1 MAYELSQKELEAVT
15 NVIRENVKK
24 TETTPKQESNAYK
37 AVKSYNETGVG
48 AARLTNIQN
57 RGETGTK
64 KLDAQKQKEDQEE
77 EKFDAARYKKDQAQ
91 KAYDEYVAS
100 DEYKQRLEEQERQQK
115 QADIVKLFLP
125 NTAPDLITPKV
136 IRDEKEEQLR
146 AARDQAEAE
155 YNASE
160 DQKVIEHDLE
170 TITGLSEE
178 ERRQLEAYAVGR
190 VQDQNQTLEL
200 QGIAPTAQQEA
211 AGLIQKYGRKRVD
224 ELAETYMRQQ
234 NAELARQVEEQARQ
248 QSNGFW
254 GGLASSLATIPVNA
268 LGGVVGAAGQLQ
280 GAARSTGRY
289 KTLDPNEVGTIG
301 DTYSGAV
308 RGQVQQN
315 IEGEDPNFLR
325 KAASIGYQGV
335 MSAADSVARAYL
347 GGGAFGGA
355 ALAATGSFSQTMAE
369 ASKRG
374 ATPAQAA
381 LLATTTAGI
390 EALSEKIPLD
400 NLIRTAKGGT
410 QTVMEMVKTALVQAG
425 IEATTEEISLLGTVL
440 ADAAIMQE
448 KSEYQLSITS
458 KIMQGMDPAQ
468 ARDMADQEL
477 IDEAVNTALVSMASG
492 GMSSLGGSAVAQYQQ
507 NRADAMANPAVNQP
521 KKGDVIKSREA
532 LMQKYG
538 QQEQA
543 TETQEAAQPQTE
555 AQPVQKTDGE
565 LVQEA
570 VAERVREVQRQKQ
583 AAETQTEQAPVEIQK
598 ETQQKKSTTKLH
610 ASEQPQQQQ
619 HISVQENLNQMQTER
634 KKAENTYPTQ
644 ETEKTNGKPI
654 KDFYYHPI
662 KIAPN
667 TSFFG
672 DQPMQ
677 GGKNIQFRLHDD
689 NSVELKLEPFSGGKL
704 FTPAALYGD
713 FGALYDFVIDGKR
726 ISEDEALSNNGYYTF
741 SDEVRPVVREINGG
755 NFMPAQKGE
764 LHLYSD
770 LRDPIDARNRK
781 RELSEMATQAA
792 PAESQYETQTETA
805 QQQQQPENTVQ
816 EQPATVQQD
825 STQQTDTQMGAS
837 NQSTES
843 GQPDYR
849 NSNTYMNT
857 GLRSENANI
866 RAGYRQDLKSD
877 PDAAKY
883 AVKHNADSLAEAKRR
898 VATPESANAALDDLL
913 SRNNWTAED
922 VATSTL
928 LLDQIMESGDRNAIA
943 KLADLRQARKNV
955 GVAAGQVSQSF
966 SIQNETMRDAASPA
980 TAVDTFRSNLDRMK
994 ESETTYSKKSGV
1006 DFETWKENI
1015 KTEVDN
1021 IGIAIATVEDGD
1033 SASMREIIKQI
1044 AKARKT
1050 TAWFGTTD
1058 RVTNTAWNVLKKLEF
1073 DDLKKIA
1080 NTQVAAMADDYRRRS
1095 FGEVVGTIRKQNML
1109 SSLKTFNRNIGGNAA
1124 GGIADAVSESGA
1136 GQMVDF
1142 LLSKVTGKRTVGN
1155 DLFRGKTYL
1164 NAAKEAGQFASLCV
1178 ELNIPI
1184 ETDVDASFASA
1195 AGKSSNEKYVGK
1207 TFRATGNPAMRAL
1220 YAYQKYMSYAL
1231 EVTDKVFEGGANA
1244 AVTES
1249 LNRLQNANLT
1259 AEETQA
1265 LGQFAAN
1272 KRTFKNATW
1281 EQDGKTKG
1289 SLAARAGT
1297 KLKND
1302 LGVLGEV
1309 ASPFVNVPMNVA
1321 QTGIDYTAGVVK
1333 GIGEMIGIIKDA
1345 KAGKTIPV
1353 ERQRQAASDFGR
1365 GVTGTAMIGLFASA
1379 AAMGAL
1385 KATNDEDWDK
1395 EALAQA
1401 EGRSGAQINW
1411 DALLR
1416 GLNGESAE
1424 WKTTDTITSLDFL
1437 EPFNTQ
1443 MYLGYEIANTEDMN
1457 ALKYA
1462 GATIKSVWQSLM
1474 DSPVMTGLTDMV
1486 DTAKD
1491 LWEAETLED
1500 AKNIGWGYAGEL
1512 ATSFIPQYV
1521 RQTAQEMDGYYRDTR
1536 GATPVESALNSVK
1549 AALPGLSQTLPKK
1562 YSGLGEVQERGS
1574 AAETFLD
1581 PTATKEY
1588 QKNEVTGYL
1597 DELTERTG
1605 DDSVYPERQAPTRF
1619 EVGGKEVQLDG
1630 QMRET
1635 YQKTY
1640 GEKNAQLYGGLIGH
1654 KDFEKLPDELK
1665 TEAFK
1670 AAEGYSEDYA
1680 KAAVSDYK
1688 NVPKGKTTAQLVQ
1701 DIIADAV
1708 RAKING
1714 SFSDIDTAREYG
1726 YSTEET
1732 SAGMDEM
1739 FNVYKNLSSST
1750 KENIMEEATGDTK
1763 KYLEARSKGISN
1775 QQFLTVTE
1783 RVKTLKTQPG
1793 YNEIRPAQEMEAV
1806 AKSSNLTESQ
1816 KDVMMKLYMDDY
1828 DPNAKKPD
1836 TTELKYDYIREK
1848 GFSALEFADAYD
1860 IYSHEKNVGG
1870 DGTAKRTRERMC
1882 RELGIKMSEAKELY
1896 KLFGGYFKPWE
1907 E

>member
-1 MAYELSQKELEAVT
+1 MLRAKGWSETIGPNGELIFENPKYRNTEVT
-15 NVIRENVKK
+15 PDR
-24 TETTPKQESNAYK
+24 T
-37 AVKSYNETGVG
+37 
-48 AARLTNIQN
+48 
-57 RGETGTK
+57 
-64 KLDAQKQKEDQEE
+64 
-77 EKFDAARYKKDQAQ
+77 
-91 KAYDEYVAS
+91 
-100 DEYKQRLEEQERQQK
+100 
-115 QADIVKLFLP
+115 
-125 NTAPDLITPKV
+125 DLI
-136 IRDEKEEQLR
+136 
-146 AARDQAEAE
+146 
-155 YNASE
+155 
-160 DQKVIEHDLE
+160 
-170 TITGLSEE
+170 
-178 ERRQLEAYAVGR
+178 
-190 VQDQNQTLEL
+190 
-200 QGIAPTAQQEA
+200 
-211 AGLIQKYGRKRVD
+211 
-224 ELAETYMRQQ
+224 
-234 NAELARQVEEQARQ
+234 
-248 QSNGFW
+248 
-254 GGLASSLATIPVNA
+254 
-268 LGGVVGAAGQLQ
+268 
-280 GAARSTGRY
+280 
-289 KTLDPNEVGTIG
+289 
-301 DTYSGAV
+301 
-308 RGQVQQN
+308 
-315 IEGEDPNFLR
+315 
-325 KAASIGYQGV
+325 
-335 MSAADSVARAYL
+335 
-347 GGGAFGGA
+347 
-355 ALAATGSFSQTMAE
+355 
-369 ASKRG
+369 SK
-374 ATPAQAA
+374 
-381 LLATTTAGI
+381 
-390 EALSEKIPLD
+390 
-400 NLIRTAKGGT
+400 
-410 QTVMEMVKTALVQAG
+410 
-425 IEATTEEISLLGTVL
+425 
-440 ADAAIMQE
+440 
-448 KSEYQLSITS
+448 
-458 KIMQGMDPAQ
+458 
-468 ARDMADQEL
+468 
-477 IDEAVNTALVSMASG
+477 
-492 GMSSLGGSAVAQYQQ
+492 
-507 NRADAMANPAVNQP
+507 
-521 KKGDVIKSREA
+521 
-532 LMQKYG
+532 
-538 QQEQA
+538 
-543 TETQEAAQPQTE
+543 
-555 AQPVQKTDGE
+555 
-565 LVQEA
+565 
-570 VAERVREVQRQKQ
+570 
-583 AAETQTEQAPVEIQK
+583 
-598 ETQQKKSTTKLH
+598 
-610 ASEQPQQQQ
+610 
-619 HISVQENLNQMQTER
+619 
-634 KKAENTYPTQ
+634 
-644 ETEKTNGKPI
+644 
-654 KDFYYHPI
+654 
-662 KIAPN
+662 
-667 TSFFG
+667 
-672 DQPMQ
+672 
-677 GGKNIQFRLHDD
+677 
-689 NSVELKLEPFSGGKL
+689 
-704 FTPAALYGD
+704 
-713 FGALYDFVIDGKR
+713 
-726 ISEDEALSNNGYYTF
+726 
-741 SDEVRPVVREINGG
+741 
-755 NFMPAQKGE
+755 
-764 LHLYSD
+764 
-770 LRDPIDARNRK
+770 
-781 RELSEMATQAA
+781 
-792 PAESQYETQTETA
+792 
-805 QQQQQPENTVQ
+805 
-816 EQPATVQQD
+816 D
-825 STQQTDTQMGAS
+825 STQQTDAQTAPDTAS
-837 NQSTES
+837 PVQNEQSAEG

-898 VATPESANAALDDLL
+898 VATQESANAALDDLL

-980 TAVDTFRSNLDRMK
+980 TAVDTFRSNLDSMK

-1080 NTQVAAMADDYRRRS
+1080 NTQVVAMADDYRRRS
-1095 FGEVVGTIRKQNML
+1095 SGEVVGTIRKQNML

-1220 YAYQKYMSYAL
+1220 YAYQKYMSHAL
-1231 EVTDKVFEGGANA
+1231 EVTDKIFEGGSNA

-1249 LNRLQNANLT
+1249 LNRLKNANLT
-1259 AEETQA
+1259 DDEVQS
-1265 LGQFAAN
+1265 LGQFASN

-1289 SLAARAGT
+1289 STLARKGT
-1297 KLKND
+1297 QLKNAT
-1302 LGVLGEV
+1302 GVVGEV
-1309 ASPFVNVPMNVA
+1309 AAPFVNVPMNVA
-1321 QTGIDYTAGVVK
+1321 QTGIDYTAGIAKSVYE
-1333 GIGEMIGIIKDA
+1333 IASIIKDA

-1365 GVTGTAMIGLFASA
+1365 GVTGTVMIGMFTA
-1379 AAMGAL
+1379 AASMGAL
-1385 KATNDEDWDK
+1385 KATDDEDWNK

-1411 DALLR
+1411 DALYR
-1416 GLNGESAE
+1416 GLSGDSAE
-1424 WKTTDTITSLDFL
+1424 WKKGDTITSLDFL

-1443 MYLGYEIANTEDMN
+1443 MYLGYEIANTKDMN

-1462 GATIKSVWQSLM
+1462 GATIKSVWESLM
-1474 DSPVMTGLTDMV
+1474 DSPVMTGLSDIE
-1486 DTAKD
+1486 DTIND
-1491 LWEAETLED
+1491 IWEAETPED
-1500 AKNIGWGYAGEL
+1500 VANVAAGYAGDV

-1536 GATPVESALNSVK
+1536 GATPMESAMNSVK

-1562 YSGLGEVQERGS
+1562 YSGLGEVQKRGS
-1574 AAETFLD
+1574 TAETFLD

-1597 DELTERTG
+1597 DELTKRTG
-1605 DDSVYPERQAPTRF
+1605 DDSVYPEKQAPTRF

-1670 AAEGYSEDYA
+1670 TAEGYSEDYA
-1680 KAAVSDYK
+1680 KAAVSNYK

-1750 KENIMEEATGDTK
+1750 KKNIMEEATGDTK
-1763 KYLEARSKGISN
+1763 KYLEVRSKG
-1775 QQFLTVTE
+1775 VTTKQYLDTTAKIDKLRPE
-1783 RVKTLKTQPG
+1783 PG
-1793 YNEIRPAQEMEAV
+1793 YTTIRDIQTREAI
-1806 AKSSNLTESQ
+1806 AKMPGISDTA
-1816 KDVMMKLYMDDY
+1816 KDTLMKAYMTDY
-1828 DPNAKKPD
+1828 DPNDKSPQ
-1836 TTELKYDYIREK
+1836 TTELKYDYARQ
-1848 GFSALEFADAYD
+1848 
-1860 IYSHEKNVGG
+1860 
-1870 DGTAKRTRERMC
+1870 
-1882 RELGIKMSEAKELY
+1882 ELGLTPSEYPDVYRVQLDGGKKNEKIADWMAMGYTRAEANQFY
-1896 KLFGGYFKPWE
+1896 RLFAATGRTKIDVVDWHNSQ
-1907 E
+1907 